1 MKPTKRQPRSNL
13 GVWVFDRPERPNA
26 PYCVQRNVEGKRE
39 TVSFARAE
47 DRDRLATEW
56 RGAARARSLSIVP
69 GPREIEEF
77 RAFKSAIGAD
87 DWRLVVDYW
96 RSRSF
101 KGLSMTVR
109 DMVEIYRQSQTEKVR
124 AQKLDEG
131 SKKRHLKIAD
141 ELARDLGSLQVGEL
155 TAERLTE
162 WLDEFEHDSP
172 HTFNSYLRV
181 LRAVWNSAEINPN
194 IPKKV
199 SYRNATP
206 EEVAI
211 LTVEETRRLFSHGL
225 KHMVWLMPRLAAE
238 AFAGLRYSSA
248 VRLEKE
254 DVNVS
259 DRGILLP
266 AKKLKTGMRTGRRH
280 YIDGL
285 PDNLWQWIELAD
297 HRTWSL
303 SQRQYMRHK
312 SRLFTDAKVPHPKNC
327 LRHSACTYHVAAF
340 KDPGKTATMLC
351 HTDQAMLWSNY
362 NGRATQTSGVAYFA
376 ITPESCRK
384 PAKSTEDSPL
394 PVAAMPEQHAT
405 ASAA

>member
-1 MKPTKRQPRSNL
+1 MS
-13 GVWVFDRPERPNA
+13 V
-26 PYCVQRNVEGKRE
+26 
-39 TVSFARAE
+39 RA
-47 DRDRLATEW
+47 
-56 RGAARARSLSIVP
+56 I
-69 GPREIEEF
+69 
-77 RAFKSAIGAD
+77 
-87 DWRLVVDYW
+87 
-96 RSRSF
+96 
-101 KGLSMTVR
+101 
-109 DMVEIYRQSQTEKVR
+109 VEIYRQSQTEKVR

-155 TAERLTE
+155 TAEWLTE

-211 LTVEETRRLFSHGL
+211 LTVEEPRRLFSHGL
-225 KHMVWLMPRLAAE
+225 KHLLWLMPRIAVE

-259 DRGILLP
+259 DRGFLLP
-266 AKKLKTGMRTGRRH
+266 AKKLKTGMRTGHRH

-285 PDNLWQWIELAD
+285 PDNLWQWI
-297 HRTWSL
+297 
-303 SQRQYMRHK
+303 
-312 SRLFTDAKVPHPKNC
+312 
-327 LRHSACTYHVAAF
+327 
-340 KDPGKTATMLC
+340 
-351 HTDQAMLWSNY
+351 
-362 NGRATQTSGVAYFA
+362 
-376 ITPESCRK
+376 
-384 PAKSTEDSPL
+384 
-394 PVAAMPEQHAT
+394 
-405 ASAA
+405 